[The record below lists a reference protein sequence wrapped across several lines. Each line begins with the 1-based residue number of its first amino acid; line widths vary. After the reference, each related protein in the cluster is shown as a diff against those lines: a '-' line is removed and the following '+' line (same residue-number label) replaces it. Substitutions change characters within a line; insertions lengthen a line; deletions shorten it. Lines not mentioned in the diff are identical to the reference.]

1 MTRLQGN
8 WILSE
13 AIDTGTP
20 EVRFFLWGEVWR
32 RSSIEDEEKA
42 RSIRVLAHPYG
53 MNSRDLAV
61 WLTQLNPSLTATP
74 DRCEVALPTCD
85 RLPIISDQPIPDHRT
100 VEGEVCAGE
109 IYLQPWQVEGVSFS
123 VTDTYR
129 WLSGLPLHASDE
141 SSDKQAWMSQSVMF
155 WVHVVR
161 WAMSLLV
168 RGKYLPEITIQG
180 DRAQAQWQAL
190 LDSTTD
196 QNHLQ
201 HFVQHFPSSGRFYS
215 NASDRS
221 PQIDLTTH
229 PETLVRTVVNHLIDS
244 IVRSQ
249 LSTNPKEMALRDAL
263 TGKSALTQ
271 RRIAAP
277 LGPIAH
283 WLFEPLATLPKSQV
297 QTLQTQLKSWYAPLQ
312 SNPANFRVALKLE
325 PPQYG
330 SREWHIEYGMQVIG
344 RPDRWLGAQV
354 IWNHSVRQLEFAG
367 RMLRDPQET
376 LLSGLGTASKV
387 FPALESSLKTS
398 KPTQGRID
406 PTQAYELIRYTGLQL
421 QEHGIGVI
429 LPEGLANRAGGT
441 AKFGIK
447 LAADMPKLKGTERL
461 GLQGMLNF
469 KWELAIG
476 KHTLTKAE
484 FDRLVAMNMP
494 IVEINGEWV
503 ELRPGDVRAAQ
514 AFFENRKA
522 NPTLTLEDI
531 MRIASGEGKIIEKL
545 AVVDFEATGV
555 LQELITTLQ
564 DNQAV
569 TAIDHPTDF
578 QGQLRP
584 YQGRGVGWLA
594 FLEQWGLGACLADDM
609 GLGKTLQFLGFLL
622 HLKAQKNLQQP
633 VLLICPTSVIGNW
646 ERESKKFAPSL
657 RVLLHHGSDRSI
669 DDALAKSVKNYDLV
683 ITSYALVYR
692 DLTTLKKIAW
702 RGISLDEAQNIK
714 NAESKQSRAVREL
727 PGKFKVALTGT
738 PVENRL
744 TELWSIME
752 FLNPGYLGSKQF
764 FQRRFAIPIEKYG
777 DSLSL
782 QTLRGLVQPFILRRL
797 KTDRSIIQDLP
808 EKQEMTVFCN
818 LTPEQAVLYQTTVD
832 QSLSAIDSA
841 DGIQRRGM
849 ILALLTRLKQICN
862 HPGLVQAPLPP
873 VSELPRASSK
883 LQRLIEMLE
892 VITGQGDRVLIFTQ
906 FAEWGKQLLK
916 VLPYALNEEALFLY
930 GSTPRPKREEM
941 IDRFQNDPSA
951 PKILILSLKA
961 GGVGLN
967 LTRANHVFHFDRWWN
982 PAVENQAT
990 DRAFRIGQTRNVQV
1004 HKFICI
1010 GTLEERI
1017 HDLIES
1023 KRTLAEQVV
1032 GAGENWVTELDT
1044 DQLRQLL
1051 VLDRSSVITE

>member
-13 AIDTGTP
+13 AIDAGIP
-20 EVRFFLWGEVWR
+20 EVRFFLWGEVWQR
-32 RSSIEDEEKA
+32 TPIEETPSIA
-42 RSIRVLAHPYG
+42 VLPHPYC
-53 MNSRDLAV
+53 MSAHDLKL
-61 WLTQLNPSLTATP
+61 WLAQLNPKLTATP

-85 RLPIISDQPIPDHRT
+85 RSPIISDQQIPDRSAD
-100 VEGEVCAGE
+100 EGDV
-109 IYLQPWQVEGVSFS
+109 YLQPWKVEGVS
-123 VTDTYR
+123 
-129 WLSGLPLHASDE
+129 LSAMDAYELLSRLPLHTASDE
-141 SSDKQAWMSQSVMF
+141 PSREQEWISQNVMF

-161 WAMSLLV
+161 WTMSLLV
-168 RGKYLPEITIQG
+168 RGKYLPEVMRQG
-180 DRAQAQWQAL
+180 DRSQTQLYSQWQAL

-201 HFVQHFPSSGRFYS
+201 HFVQHFPSDGRFYS
-215 NASDRS
+215 TAIDRS
-221 PQIDLTTH
+221 PQIDLTTY
-229 PETLVRTVVNHLIDS
+229 PETLVRTVVNQLIDS
-244 IVRSQ
+244 VVRSQ
-249 LSTNPKEMALRDAL
+249 RSTNPKEITIRDAL
-263 TGKSALTQ
+263 AGKSAITQ
-271 RRIAAP
+271 KRIAAP

-283 WLFEPLATLPKSQV
+283 WLFEPLAALPKSQA
-297 QTLQTQLKSWYAPLQ
+297 QTLQTQLKLWYAPLQ
-312 SNPANFRVALKLE
+312 SNSANFRVALKLE

-330 SREWHIEYGMQVIG
+330 SREWQIEYGMQVIG
-344 RPDRWLGAQV
+344 KSDRWLSAQV
-354 IWNHSVRQLEFAG
+354 IWNHPVRQLEFAG

-376 LLSGLGTASKV
+376 LLSGLGTASKI

-484 FDRLVAMNMP
+484 FDRLVLMNMP

-503 ELRPGDVRAAQ
+503 ELRPADIRAAQ

-569 TAIDHPTDF
+569 TSIDYPADF

-609 GLGKTLQFLGFLL
+609 GLGKTLQLLGFLL

-646 ERESKKFAPSL
+646 EREAKKFAPSL
-657 RVLLHHGSDRSI
+657 RVLLHHGSERSI
-669 DDALAKSVKNYDLV
+669 DDALVKSVKNYDLV

-714 NAESKQSRAVREL
+714 NAESKQSKAVREL
-727 PGKFKVALTGT
+727 SGKFKVALTGT

-744 TELWSIME
+744 TELWSIKI
-752 FLNPGYLGSKQF
+752 G
-764 FQRRFAIPIEKYG
+764 
-777 DSLSL
+777 
-782 QTLRGLVQPFILRRL
+782 
-797 KTDRSIIQDLP
+797 
-808 EKQEMTVFCN
+808 
-818 LTPEQAVLYQTTVD
+818 
-832 QSLSAIDSA
+832 
-841 DGIQRRGM
+841 
-849 ILALLTRLKQICN
+849 
-862 HPGLVQAPLPP
+862 
-873 VSELPRASSK
+873 RA
-883 LQRLIEMLE
+883 
-892 VITGQGDRVLIFTQ
+892 
-906 FAEWGKQLLK
+906 
-916 VLPYALNEEALFLY
+916 
-930 GSTPRPKREEM
+930 
-941 IDRFQNDPSA
+941 
-951 PKILILSLKA
+951 
-961 GGVGLN
+961 
-967 LTRANHVFHFDRWWN
+967 HV
-982 PAVENQAT
+982 
-990 DRAFRIGQTRNVQV
+990 
-1004 HKFICI
+1004 
-1010 GTLEERI
+1010 
-1017 HDLIES
+1017 
-1023 KRTLAEQVV
+1023 
-1032 GAGENWVTELDT
+1032 
-1044 DQLRQLL
+1044 
-1051 VLDRSSVITE
+1051 

>member
-8 WILSE
+8 WILRE
-13 AIDTGTP
+13 VMETGP
-20 EVRFFLWGEVWR
+20 LEVRLFLWGEVWR
-32 RSSIEDEEKA
+32 RPPVADEQPIA
-42 RSIRVLAHPYG
+42 VLPHPLPHPYCV
-53 MNSRDLAV
+53 SDRDLIS
-61 WLTQLNPSLTATP
+61 WLTTHSGLKPQHLTSI
-74 DRCEVALPTCD
+74 DRCNLAIPTCD
-85 RLPIISDQPIPDHRT
+85 RLPMISEQT
-100 VEGEVCAGE
+100 VLDGGEV
-109 IYLQPWQVEGVSFS
+109 YLQPWQVTGVSLS
-123 VTDTYR
+123 AIDAYG
-129 WLSGLPLHASDE
+129 WLSRLPLHAVGAE
-141 SSDKQAWMSQSVMF
+141 QEWISQSLMY
-155 WVHVVR
+155 WIHVVR
-161 WAMSLLV
+161 WVMNLLV
-168 RGKYLPEITIQG
+168 RGKYVPQVVNRG
-180 DRAQAQWQAL
+180 DADQVQYQAQWQAL

-201 HFVQHFPSSGRFYS
+201 HFVQHFPSSCRFYS
-215 NASDRS
+215 HQTDRS
-221 PQIDLTTH
+221 PQIDLTTN
-229 PETLVRTVVNHLIDS
+229 PEMLLRRVVNQLIDEV
-244 IVRSQ
+244 VRSQ
-249 LSTNPKEMALRDAL
+249 PITQESTPKEVLVS
-263 TGKSALTQ
+263 KSATTQ
-271 RRIAAP
+271 KRIVAQFGSIAP
-277 LGPIAH
+277 
-283 WLFEPLATLPKSQV
+283 WLFPSLSKLETQQA
-297 QTLQTQLKSWYAPLQ
+297 QTLQTHLKSWYAPLQ
-312 SNPANFRVALKLE
+312 TNPANFRVALKLS
-325 PPQYG
+325 PPLYG
-330 SREWHIEYGMQVIG
+330 AKEWEIEYGMQTIDG
-344 RPDRWLGAQV
+344 RDRWLSAAV
-354 IWNHSVRQLEFAG
+354 IWNHPVRQMEFAG
-367 RMLRDPQET
+367 KMLRDPQET
-376 LLSGLGTASKV
+376 LLSGLGTASKI
-387 FPALESSLKTS
+387 FPILESSLKTS
-398 KPTQGRID
+398 KPIQGKID

-421 QEHGIGVI
+421 QEHGIGVV
-429 LPEGLANRAGGT
+429 LPEGLADRAGGT
-441 AKFGIK
+441 ARFGIK
-447 LAADMPKLKGTERL
+447 LAADLPKLKGMERL
-461 GLQGMLNF
+461 GLHGMLNF

-476 KHTLTKAE
+476 KHTLTKKE

-503 ELRPGDVRAAQ
+503 ELRPSDVRAAQ

-531 MRIASGEGKIIEKL
+531 MRISSGEGKMIEKL
-545 AVVDFEATGV
+545 PVVDFEASGV

-564 DNQAV
+564 DNQAPQS
-569 TAIDHPTDF
+569 IDQPTDF

-622 HLKAQKNLQQP
+622 HLKSQNNLNEP
-633 VLLICPTSVIGNW
+633 ALLICPTSVMGNW
-646 ERESKKFAPSL
+646 EREAKKFAPSL
-657 RVLLHHGSDRSI
+657 KVLLHHGSGRSI
-669 DDALAKSVKNYDLV
+669 DAAFTRLVTQYDLV
-683 ITSYALVYR
+683 ITSYALVAR
-692 DLTTLKKIAW
+692 DLITLNKTPW
-702 RGISLDEAQNIK
+702 RGIALDEAQNIK
-714 NAESKQSRAVREL
+714 NAESKQSQAIREL
-727 PGKFKVALTGT
+727 EGKFKIALTGT

-782 QTLRGLVQPFILRRL
+782 QTLRNLVQPFILRRL
-797 KTDRSIIQDLP
+797 KTDRTIIQDLP

-818 LTPEQAVLYQTTVD
+818 LTPEQAGLYQTTVD
-832 QSLSAIDSA
+832 QSLDAIDAA

-862 HPGLVQAPLPP
+862 HPGLVQAPLPSP
-873 VSELPRASSK
+873 ADLPKASSK

-892 VITGQGDRVLIFTQ
+892 VITTQGDRVLIFTQ
-906 FAEWGKQLLK
+906 FAEWGKQLQK
-916 VLPYALNEEALFLY
+916 VLPIALNEEALFLY
-930 GSTPRPKREEM
+930 GSTTRPKREEM
-941 IDRFQNDPSA
+941 IDRFQNDPRA

-1023 KRTLAEQVV
+1023 KRALAEQVV

>member
-1 MTRLQGN
+1 M
-8 WILSE
+8 LSE
-13 AIDTGTP
+13 AIDAGIF

-32 RSSIEDEEKA
+32 RTSIEKA
-42 RSIRVLAHPYG
+42 PSIAVLPHPYC
-53 MNSRDLAV
+53 MSTSDLKL
-61 WLTQLNPSLTATP
+61 WLTQLNPKLTATP
-74 DRCEVALPTCD
+74 DQCEVALPTCN
-85 RLPIISDQPIPDHRT
+85 RSPIISDQQFTDYRT
-100 VEGEVCAGE
+100 DEGD
-109 IYLQPWQVEGVSFS
+109 IYLQPWQVEGVSLS
-123 VTDTYR
+123 AMDAYG
-129 WLSGLPLHASDE
+129 WLSRLPLHTASDE
-141 SSDKQAWMSQSVMF
+141 PNGEQEWISQSMMF

-161 WAMSLLV
+161 WTMSLLV
-168 RGKYLPEITIQG
+168 RGKYLPEVTSQG
-180 DRAQAQWQAL
+180 DRSQAQWQAL

-201 HFVQHFPSSGRFYS
+201 HFVQHFPSSSRFYS
-215 NASDRS
+215 TAIDRS
-221 PQIDLTTH
+221 PQIDLTTY
-229 PETLVRTVVNHLIDS
+229 PETLVRTVVNQVIDRV
-244 IVRSQ
+244 VRSQ
-249 LSTNPKEMALRDAL
+249 PSTNPKELAIRDTLA
-263 TGKSALTQ
+263 GKSAITQ
-271 RRIAAP
+271 KRIAAP

-283 WLFEPLATLPKSQV
+283 WLFEPLATLPKSQA

-330 SREWHIEYGMQVIG
+330 SREWQIEYGMQVIG
-344 RPDRWLGAQV
+344 QGLRRPDRWLSAQV
-354 IWNHSVRQLEFAG
+354 IWNHPVRQMEFAG

-376 LLSGLGTASKV
+376 LLSGLGTASKI
-387 FPALESSLKTS
+387 FPALETSLKTS

-503 ELRPGDVRAAQ
+503 ELRPADVRAAQ

-555 LQELITTLQ
+555 LQELITTLK

-569 TAIDHPTDF
+569 TSIDHPTDF

-646 ERESKKFAPSL
+646 EREAKKFAPSL
-657 RVLLHHGSDRSI
+657 RVLLHHGSDRSTG
-669 DDALAKSVKNYDLV
+669 DVLVKSVKNYDLV

-692 DLTTLKKIAW
+692 DITTLKKISW

-714 NAESKQSRAVREL
+714 NAESKQSKAVREL

-808 EKQEMTVFCN
+808 DKQEMTVFCN
-818 LTPEQAVLYQTTVD
+818 LTPEQAALYQTTVD
-832 QSLSAIDSA
+832 QSLAAIDSA

-862 HPGLVQAPLPP
+862 HPGLVQTPLPS
-873 VSELPRASSK
+873 VSELARASSK

-916 VLPYALNEEALFLY
+916 VLPHALNEEALFLY

-1023 KRTLAEQVV
+1023 KRALAEQVV

>member
-8 WILSE
+8 WIVRE
-13 AIDTGTP
+13 AVETGHL
-20 EVRFFLWGEVWR
+20 EVRFFLWGEVWQHTTVGDDPEA
-32 RSSIEDEEKA
+32 IA
-42 RSIRVLAHPYG
+42 VPPHPYCL
-53 MNSRDLAV
+53 NAVDLQS
-61 WLTQLNPSLTATP
+61 WLTTQFRRPIEWTI
-74 DRCEVALPTCD
+74 DRCELAIPTID
-85 RLPIISDQPIPDHRT
+85 RLPVISEQLPS
-100 VEGEVCAGE
+100 EGAEVTLA
-109 IYLQPWQVEGVSFS
+109 PWQVEGVSLRAIEG
-123 VTDTYR
+123 YG
-129 WLSGLPLHASDE
+129 WLSRLPLHAVGESD
-141 SSDKQAWMSQSVMF
+141 AWMSQSLMY

-161 WAMSLLV
+161 WVMNLLV
-168 RGKYLPEITIQG
+168 RGKYLPQIVVQG
-180 DRAQAQWQAL
+180 ETQVAQWQAL
-190 LDSTTD
+190 LDSTMD

-201 HFVQHFPSSGRFYS
+201 HFVQHFPSSCRFYS
-215 NASDRS
+215 STIGHS
-221 PQIDLTTH
+221 SQIDLTTN
-229 PETLVRTVVNHLIDS
+229 PETLLRSVVNTVIDAV
-244 IVRSQ
+244 VRSQ
-249 LSTNPKEMALRDAL
+249 ASPQEATVEAELAT
-263 TGKSALTQ
+263 KSGTTKKRMVAQ
-271 RRIAAP
+271 FGAIAP
-277 LGPIAH
+277 
-283 WLFEPLATLPKSQV
+283 WLFPTLATLSKPQV
-297 QTLQTQLKSWYAPLQ
+297 QTLQPQLKAWYAPLQ
-312 SNPANFRVALKLE
+312 SNPANFRVALKLS
-325 PPQYG
+325 PPLYG
-330 SREWHIEYGMQVIG
+330 AKEWDVEYGMQTIDG
-344 RPDRWLGAQV
+344 RDRWLSAQV
-354 IWNHSVRQLEFAG
+354 IWNHPVRQMEFAG

-376 LLSGLGTASKV
+376 LLSGLGTASKI
-387 FPALESSLKTS
+387 FPALETSLKTS
-398 KPTQGRID
+398 KPTQGKID
-406 PTQAYELIRYTGLQL
+406 PTQAYDLIRFTGLQL
-421 QEHGIGVI
+421 QEHGIGVV
-429 LPEGLANRAGGT
+429 LPDGLADRAGGT

-447 LAADMPKLKGTERL
+447 LAADLPKLKGMERL

-476 KHTLTKAE
+476 KHTLTKKE
-484 FDRLVAMNMP
+484 FDRLVAMKMP

-503 ELRPGDVRAAQ
+503 ELRPADVRAAQ

-531 MRIASGEGKIIEKL
+531 MRISSGEGKMIEKL
-545 AVVDFEATGV
+545 PVVDFEASGV

-564 DNQAV
+564 DNQAA
-569 TAIDHPTDF
+569 TSIDHPTDF
-578 QGQLRP
+578 VGQLRP

-622 HLKAQKNLQQP
+622 HLKSQKSLNEP
-633 VLLICPTSVIGNW
+633 VLLICPTSVMGNW
-646 ERESKKFAPSL
+646 EREAKKFAPTL
-657 RVLLHHGSDRSI
+657 KVLLHHGSSRSI
-669 DDALAKSVKNYDLV
+669 SGTFLKSANNHDLV
-683 ITSYALVYR
+683 ITSYALVFR
-692 DLTTLKKIAW
+692 DLSTLKQMPW
-702 RGISLDEAQNIK
+702 RGIALDEAQNIK
-714 NAESKQSRAVREL
+714 NAESKQSQAIREL
-727 PGKFKVALTGT
+727 NGKFKIALTGT

-782 QTLRGLVQPFILRRL
+782 QTLRNLVQPFILRRL
-797 KTDRSIIQDLP
+797 KTDRTIIQDLP

-818 LTPEQAVLYQTTVD
+818 LTPEQAALYQSTVD
-832 QSLSAIDSA
+832 ESLEAIDSA

-862 HPGLVQAPLPP
+862 HPGLVEAPLPSP
-873 VSELPRASSK
+873 AELPKASSK

-892 VITGQGDRVLIFTQ
+892 VITAQGDRVLIFTQ
-906 FAEWGKQLLK
+906 FAEWGKQLQK
-916 VLPYALNEEALFLY
+916 ALPEALQEEALFLY
-930 GSTPRPKREEM
+930 GSTTRPKREEM
-941 IDRFQNDPSA
+941 IDRFQNDPRA

-1023 KRTLAEQVV
+1023 KRALAEQVV

-1051 VLDRSSVITE
+1051 VLDRSAVITE